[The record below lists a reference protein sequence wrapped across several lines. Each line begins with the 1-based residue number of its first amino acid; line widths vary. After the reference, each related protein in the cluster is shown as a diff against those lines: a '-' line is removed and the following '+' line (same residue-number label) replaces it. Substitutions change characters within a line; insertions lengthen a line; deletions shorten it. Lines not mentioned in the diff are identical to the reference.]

1 MSQTSDLKPG
11 LYIVATPIGN
21 LGELSPRAADI
32 LARASAI
39 AVEDSRVT
47 ATLMRH
53 IGAKRPMIPY
63 HDHNADQMRPE
74 LLNRLSS
81 EAIALVS
88 DAGTP
93 LISDP
98 GFKLVREARAA
109 GHYVT
114 TISGPCAA
122 IAALTVA
129 GLPTDRFMFAG
140 FLPAKAR
147 ARETELA
154 ELAGIRATLIFYES
168 PHRLAATL
176 AAMATVL
183 GDREA
188 AVTRELT
195 KKFEEVVTGRLRELA
210 IRYAESQPKGEIV
223 LVVGPPAEAP
233 PPSADDLDALLL
245 DRLATLSVKD
255 AAAAVAESLNLP
267 RKQVYERALL
277 LKDRKN

>member
-1 MSQTSDLKPG
+1 
-11 LYIVATPIGN
+11 
-21 LGELSPRAADI
+21 
-32 LARASAI
+32 
-39 AVEDSRVT
+39 
-47 ATLMRH
+47 
-53 IGAKRPMIPY
+53 
-63 HDHNADQMRPE
+63 MRPE

-195 KKFEEVVTGRLRELA
+195 KKFEEVVTGRLGELA

-223 LVVGPPAEAP
+223 LVVRSEEHT
-233 PPSADDLDALLL
+233 SELQSLM
-245 DRLATLSVKD
+245 RISY
-255 AAAAVAESLNLP
+255 AVFC
-267 RKQVYERALL
+267 
-277 LKDRKN
+277 LKKNKNTHIQSPH

>member
-32 LARASAI
+32 LARANAI